1 MNILIN
7 IVPVVMW
14 NDLIQMKPEGI
25 EDSIQSSAISI
36 ALLGASSSTTDELK
50 EEDLVVEIGEMGSTG
65 NLNVSWKLKQML
77 GITVNIRE

>member
-25 EDSIQSSAISI
+25 EDSINPLPFLLL
-36 ALLGASSSTTDELK
+36 LLGASSSTTDELK
-50 EEDLVVEIGEMGSTG
+50 EEDLV
-65 NLNVSWKLKQML
+65 
-77 GITVNIRE
+77 